1 MKIKRALLSVS
12 NKESLLGFAQGLAD
26 LGVELIAT
34 GGTARALRE
43 AGLAVRS
50 IEAVTG
56 FPEILDGR
64 VKTLHPAVHG
74 GILARRDQ
82 AHLAELE
89 AQGIVPIDLVAVNL
103 YPFAET
109 VAQPGTTLTEAVE
122 QIDIGG
128 VAMLRAAAKNFAHVA
143 VVSDPTDYAT
153 ILAELREQGD
163 LAIAT
168 RQHLALNA
176 FRHTAS
182 YDAAISRYLAARFEE
197 AAASYI
203 CIDEAAASC
212 ICIDEAAA
220 SCICIDEAA
229 FPATLHLNLT
239 KLADLRYGENP
250 HQQAALYSLGSPPSF
265 PPPVGGE
272 EGGGGPLGGHLLQGK
287 SLSYNN
293 ILDLDAAWRV
303 VSDFAA
309 PTLAIIK
316 HSNPCGAASD
326 PNLADAFR
334 AALASDPISAFG
346 SIIAANRPFDGEVAL
361 ALGDLFV
368 EAIAAPAF
376 TPEAR
381 QTLSSHP
388 NCRLLEMSGT
398 EDLAWEMRGVRGGL
412 LIQEEDSISEDEAD
426 WKVVTERKPTAEE
439 LEALRFAWKVAKY
452 VKSNAILLAQGLA
465 TVGVGAGQMSRVDAV
480 RLAIAK
486 ASERAQGAV
495 LASDA
500 FFPFPD
506 GVEEAARAGVTAI
519 VQPGGSKGDAAVIDA
534 ADAHGLAMLFT
545 GVRHFRH

>member
-12 NKESLLGFAQGLAD
+12 NKEGLVEFAQGLAGM
-26 LGVELIAT
+26 GVELIAT
-34 GGTARALRE
+34 GGTARALGE
-43 AGLAVRS
+43 AGLAVHP

-74 GILARRDQ
+74 GILARREQ

-89 AQGIVPIDLVAVNL
+89 AQGIAPIGLVVVNL
-103 YPFAET
+103 YPFAQT
-109 VAQPGTTLTEAVE
+109 VAQPGTTLAEAVE

-128 VAMLRAAAKNFAHVA
+128 VALLRAAAKNFAYVA
-143 VVSDPTDYAT
+143 VVSDPTDYT
-153 ILAELREQGD
+153 TVLAELREQGD
-163 LAIAT
+163 LSTTI
-168 RQHLALNA
+168 RHHLALKA

-182 YDAAISRYLAARFEE
+182 YDAAISGYLTAHFEE

-203 CIDEAAASC
+203 R
-212 ICIDEAAA
+212 
-220 SCICIDEAA
+220 IDEAA

-250 HQQAALYSLGSPPSF
+250 HQQAALYGLGEAES
-265 PPPVGGE
+265 
-272 EGGGGPLGGHLLQGK
+272 PLGGTLLQGK
-287 SLSYNN
+287 ALSYNN
-293 ILDLDAAWRV
+293 ILDLDAAWRIA
-303 VSDFAA
+303 SDFAA

-316 HSNPCGAASD
+316 HSNPCGVASD
-326 PNLADAFR
+326 PNLANAFR
-334 AALASDPISAFG
+334 AALASDSVSAFG
-346 SIIAANRPFDGEVAL
+346 SIIAANRPFDGKVAL
-361 ALGDLFV
+361 ALGDLFI

-376 TPEAR
+376 TAEAR
-381 QTLSSHP
+381 KVLASRP

-412 LIQEEDSISEDEAD
+412 LVQEEDTIVEDDAA

-439 LEALRFAWKVAKY
+439 LEALRFAWKVAKH

-480 RLAIAK
+480 RLSVAK
-486 ASERAQGAV
+486 AGERTQGAV

-506 GVEEAARAGVTAI
+506 GVEEAASAGITAI
-519 VQPGGSKGDAAVIDA
+519 VQPGGSRGDAAVIKA

>member
-12 NKESLLGFAQGLAD
+12 NKEGLVEFAQELAD

-34 GGTARALRE
+34 SGTARALGE
-43 AGLAVRS
+43 AGLAVRP
-50 IEAVTG
+50 IEDVTG

-82 AHLAELE
+82 AHLAEIE
-89 AQGIVPIDLVAVNL
+89 AQGIGLIDLVAVNL
-103 YPFAET
+103 YPFAQT
-109 VAQPGTTLTEAVE
+109 VAKPGTTLAEAIE

-128 VAMLRAAAKNFAHVA
+128 VALLRAAAKNFAHVA
-143 VVSDPTDYAT
+143 AVSDPADYAT

-163 LAIAT
+163 LSIAT
-168 RQHLALNA
+168 RQHLALKA

-182 YDAAISRYLAARFEE
+182 YDAAISRYLTACFEE
-197 AAASYI
+197 AT
-203 CIDEAAASC
+203 
-212 ICIDEAAA
+212 
-220 SCICIDEAA
+220 
-229 FPATLHLNLT
+229 FPAMLHLNLT
-239 KLADLRYGENP
+239 KLAGLRYGENP
-250 HQQAALYSLGSPPSF
+250 HQQAALYSLGAT
-265 PPPVGGE
+265 GR
-272 EGGGGPLGGHLLQGK
+272 PLGGNLLQGK
-287 SLSYNN
+287 ALSYNN
-293 ILDLDAAWRV
+293 ILDLDAAWRI

-316 HSNPCGAASD
+316 HGNPCGVASD

-334 AALASDPISAFG
+334 VALASDPVSAFG
-346 SIIAANRPFDGEVAL
+346 SIIAANRPFDGKAAL

-376 TPEAR
+376 TSEALGVLAER
-381 QTLSSHP
+381 P
-388 NCRLLEMSGT
+388 NCRLLEISST
-398 EDLAWEMRGVRGGL
+398 EDWAWEMRSVRGGL
-412 LIQEEDSISEDEAD
+412 LVQDKDAVAEDDAD

-439 LEALRFAWKVAKY
+439 MEALRFAWKVVKH
-452 VKSNAILLAQGLA
+452 VKSNAILLVRGTA

-486 ASERAQGAV
+486 AGECAQGAA

-519 VQPGGSKGDAAVIDA
+519 VQPGGSRGDAAVIET

>member
-12 NKESLLGFAQGLAD
+12 NKEGLVEFARGLAE

-43 AGLAVRS
+43 AGLAVHP

-56 FPEILDGR
+56 FPEILGGR

-74 GILARRDQ
+74 GILARRDE

-89 AQGIVPIDLVAVNL
+89 AQGIAPIDLVAVNL

-109 VAQPGTTLTEAVE
+109 VAKPGTTLAEAIE

-128 VAMLRAAAKNFAHVA
+128 VALLRAAAKNFAHVA
-143 VVSDPTDYAT
+143 VVSDPADYT
-153 ILAELREQGD
+153 SILAELQEQDG
-163 LAIAT
+163 LSIAT
-168 RQHLALNA
+168 RQYLALKA

-182 YDAAISRYLAARFEE
+182 YDAAISRYLTTHFEE
-197 AAASYI
+197 AA
-203 CIDEAAASC
+203 
-212 ICIDEAAA
+212 
-220 SCICIDEAA
+220 
-229 FPATLHLNLT
+229 FPDALHLSLT
-239 KLADLRYGENP
+239 RLADLRYGENP
-250 HQQAALYSLGSPPSF
+250 HQRAALYGF
-265 PPPVGGE
+265 GE
-272 EGGGGPLGGHLLQGK
+272 GESPLGGHLLQGK
-287 SLSYNN
+287 ALSYNN
-293 ILDLDAAWRV
+293 ILDLDAAWRIA
-303 VSDFAA
+303 SDFAA

-316 HSNPCGAASD
+316 HGNPCGVASA

-334 AALASDPISAFG
+334 AALASDPVSAFG
-346 SIIAANRPFDGEVAL
+346 SIIAANHPFDGEVAL

-376 TPEAR
+376 TSEAR
-381 QTLSSHP
+381 EALTSRP
-388 NCRLLEMSGT
+388 NCRLLEMSST
-398 EDLAWEMRGVRGGL
+398 EDRAWEMRSVRGGFL
-412 LIQEEDSISEDEAD
+412 VQEEDVISEDEAA
-426 WKVVTERKPTAEE
+426 WKVVTERKPTADEFG
-439 LEALRFAWKVAKY
+439 ALRFAWKVAKH
-452 VKSNAILLAQGLA
+452 VKSNAIVLGRAMA
-465 TVGVGAGQMSRVDAV
+465 TVGVGAGQMSRLDAV

-486 ASERAQGAV
+486 ADQRAHGAV

-506 GVEEAARAGVTAI
+506 GVEEAAKAGVTAI
-519 VQPGGSKGDAAVIDA
+519 VQPGGSRGDASVIEA

>member
-1 MKIKRALLSVS
+1 MNIKRALLSVS
-12 NKESLLGFAQGLAD
+12 NKEGLVEFARGLAE

-34 GGTARALRE
+34 GGTARALGE
-43 AGLAVRS
+43 AGLAVRP
-50 IEAVTG
+50 IEDVTG

-82 AHLAELE
+82 AHLAELK
-89 AQGIVPIDLVAVNL
+89 AQHIAPIDLVAVNL

-109 VAQPGTTLTEAVE
+109 VAKPGTTLAEAIE

-128 VAMLRAAAKNFAHVA
+128 VALLRAAAKNFAYVA
-143 VVSDPTDYAT
+143 VVSDPADYT
-153 ILAELREQGD
+153 TVLAELREQYD
-163 LAIAT
+163 VSIAT
-168 RQHLALNA
+168 RQRLALKA

-182 YDAAISRYLAARFEE
+182 YDAAISGYLTTLRQAQDAARFEE
-197 AAASYI
+197 TT
-203 CIDEAAASC
+203 
-212 ICIDEAAA
+212 
-220 SCICIDEAA
+220 
-229 FPATLHLNLT
+229 FPGTLHLNLT

-250 HQQAALYSLGSPPSF
+250 HQQAALYSLGSPPF
-265 PPPVGGE
+265 LPPNFWGERGGE
-272 EGGGGPLGGHLLQGK
+272 SALGGNLLQGK
-287 SLSYNN
+287 ALSYNN
-293 ILDLDAAWRV
+293 ILDLDAAWRIV
-303 VSDFAA
+303 NDFAA

-316 HSNPCGAASD
+316 HGNPCGAASD
-326 PNLADAFR
+326 ANLADAFR
-334 AALASDPISAFG
+334 AALASDPVSAFG

-361 ALGDLFV
+361 ALGNLFV
-368 EAIAAPAF
+368 EAIAATAF

-381 QTLSSHP
+381 QALASRP
-388 NCRLLEMSGT
+388 NCRLLEMSST
-398 EDLAWEMRGVRGGL
+398 EDWAWEMRSVRGGML
-412 LIQEEDSISEDEAD
+412 LQEEDTIAEDETA

-439 LEALRFAWKVAKY
+439 LEALRFVWKVAKH
-452 VKSNAILLAQGLA
+452 VKSNAIVLGRGMA

-486 ASERAQGAV
+486 AGKRTRGAV

-519 VQPGGSKGDAAVIDA
+519 VQPGGSRGDASVIEA
-534 ADAHGLAMLFT
+534 ANAHGLAMFFT

>member
-12 NKESLLGFAQGLAD
+12 NKEGLVEFARRLAD

-43 AGLAVRS
+43 AGLVVCP
-50 IEAVTG
+50 IEDVTG
-56 FPEILDGR
+56 FPEILGGR

-82 AHLAELE
+82 AHLAELK
-89 AQGIVPIDLVAVNL
+89 AQGIAPIDLVAVNL

-109 VAQPGTTLTEAVE
+109 VARPGTTLAEAVE

-128 VAMLRAAAKNFAHVA
+128 VALLRAAAKNFAYVA
-143 VVSDPTDYAT
+143 VVSDPADYST
-153 ILAELREQGD
+153 VLIELQEQGD
-163 LAIAT
+163 LFKAT
-168 RQHLALNA
+168 RQHLALKA

-182 YDAAISRYLAARFEE
+182 YDTAISRYLAACFD
-197 AAASYI
+197 
-203 CIDEAAASC
+203 CIDEAAASYM
-212 ICIDEAAA
+212 
-220 SCICIDEAA
+220 CIDEAA
-229 FPATLHLNLT
+229 FPATLHLDLT

-250 HQQAALYSLGSPPSF
+250 HQQAALYSLGATES
-265 PPPVGGE
+265 
-272 EGGGGPLGGHLLQGK
+272 PLGGNLLQGK
-287 SLSYNN
+287 ALSYNN
-293 ILDLDAAWRV
+293 ILDLDAAWRI

-309 PTLAIIK
+309 PTMAIIK
-316 HSNPCGAASD
+316 HSNPCGVASD

-346 SIIAANRPFDGEVAL
+346 SIIATNCPFDGEVAL

-376 TPEAR
+376 TTEAR
-381 QTLSSHP
+381 QALAGRP
-388 NCRLLEMSGT
+388 NCRLLEMSDT
-398 EDLAWEMRGVRGGL
+398 EDLAWEMRGVRGGFL
-412 LIQEEDSISEDEAD
+412 AQEEDTISEDEAD

-439 LEALRFAWKVAKY
+439 LEALRFAWKVAKH

-480 RLAIAK
+480 RLSVAK
-486 ASERAQGAV
+486 AGERTRGAV

-506 GVEEAARAGVTAI
+506 GVEEAAKAGVTAI
-519 VQPGGSKGDAAVIDA
+519 VQPGGSKGDAAVIEA

>member
-1 MKIKRALLSVS
+1 MKTKRALLSVS
-12 NKESLLGFAQGLAD
+12 NKEGLVEFARGLAE

-34 GGTARALRE
+34 GGTARALGE
-43 AGLAVRS
+43 AGLAVHP

-74 GILARRDQ
+74 GILARREQ

-89 AQGIVPIDLVAVNL
+89 AQGIAPIDLVVVNL
-103 YPFAET
+103 YPFAQT
-109 VAQPGTTLTEAVE
+109 IARPGTTLAEAVE

-128 VAMLRAAAKNFAHVA
+128 VALLRAAAKNFVYVA
-143 VVSDPTDYAT
+143 AVSDPADYAT

-163 LAIAT
+163 LSVAT
-168 RQHLALNA
+168 RRRLALKA

-182 YDAAISRYLAARFEE
+182 YDAAISRYLATQFEE
-197 AAASYI
+197 AT
-203 CIDEAAASC
+203 
-212 ICIDEAAA
+212 
-220 SCICIDEAA
+220 

-250 HQQAALYSLGSPPSF
+250 HQQAALYDLGATAS
-265 PPPVGGE
+265 
-272 EGGGGPLGGHLLQGK
+272 PLGGNLLQGK
-287 SLSYNN
+287 ALSYNN
-293 ILDLDAAWRV
+293 ILDLDAAWRIA
-303 VSDFAA
+303 SDFSA

-316 HSNPCGAASD
+316 HSNPCGVASD
-326 PNLADAFR
+326 ANLAEAFR
-334 AALASDPISAFG
+334 AALASDPVSAFG

-368 EAIAAPAF
+368 EAIAAPDF
-376 TPEAR
+376 TAEAR
-381 QTLSSHP
+381 EVLAKRP
-388 NCRLLEMSGT
+388 NCRLLQMAGT
-398 EDLAWEMRGVRGGL
+398 ADSAWEMRSVRGGL
-412 LIQEEDSISEDEAD
+412 LVQEEDTVVEDEAG
-426 WKVVTERKPTAEE
+426 WKVVTERQSTAEE
-439 LEALRFAWKVAKY
+439 IEALRFAWKVVKH
-452 VKSNAILLAQGLA
+452 VKSNAILLARGTA

-480 RLAIAK
+480 RLAVGK
-486 ASERAQGAV
+486 AAHASQAGKGARGTV

-506 GVEEAARAGVTAI
+506 GVEEAARAGVTAV
-519 VQPGGSKGDAAVIDA
+519 VQPGGSRGDASVIEA

>member
-12 NKESLLGFAQGLAD
+12 NKEGLVEFAQGLAE

-43 AGLAVRS
+43 AELAVRS
-50 IEAVTG
+50 IEDVTG

-82 AHLAELE
+82 AHLAELQ
-89 AQGIVPIDLVAVNL
+89 AQGIAPIDLVAVNL
-103 YPFAET
+103 YPFADT
-109 VAQPGTTLTEAVE
+109 VAKPGTTLAEAIE

-128 VAMLRAAAKNFAHVA
+128 VALLRAAAKNFAHVA
-143 VVSDPTDYAT
+143 VVSDPADYAT
-153 ILAELREQGD
+153 VLAELREQGD

-168 RQHLALNA
+168 RQHLALKA

-182 YDAAISRYLAARFEE
+182 YDAAISRYLTAPLSPPKVGGVGGEE
-197 AAASYI
+197 T
-203 CIDEAAASC
+203 
-212 ICIDEAAA
+212 
-220 SCICIDEAA
+220 

-250 HQQAALYSLGSPPSF
+250 HQRAALYSLGSPPSF
-265 PPPVGGE
+265 PPKVGGE
-272 EGGGGPLGGHLLQGK
+272 EGGESPLGGNLLQGK
-287 SLSYNN
+287 ALSYNN
-293 ILDLDAAWRV
+293 ILDLDAAWRI

-309 PTLAIIK
+309 STLAIIK
-316 HSNPCGAASD
+316 HGNPCGVASGL
-326 PNLADAFR
+326 NLADAFR
-334 AALASDPISAFG
+334 AALASDPVSAFG
-346 SIIAANRPFDGEVAL
+346 SIIATNRPFDGEAAL

-368 EAIAAPAF
+368 EGIAAPAF
-376 TPEAR
+376 TSEAR
-381 QTLSSHP
+381 EVLAERP
-388 NCRLLEMSGT
+388 NCRLLEMSAPPLSPPRGG
-398 EDLAWEMRGVRGGL
+398 EGVEELVWEMRGVRGGL

-439 LEALRFAWKVAKY
+439 LEALRFAWKVAKH
-452 VKSNAILLAQGLA
+452 VKSNAILLAQRLA
-465 TVGVGAGQMSRVDAV
+465 TVSVGAGQMSRVDAV

-486 ASERAQGAV
+486 AGERALGAV

-519 VQPGGSKGDAAVIDA
+519 VQPGGSRGDAAVIEA
-534 ADAHGLAMLFT
+534 ANAHGLVMLFT